1 MKLNLVD
8 DIDKVKEKGD
18 AYPIYNSRLHQWQLV
33 ICCPG
38 CGEVSG
44 PAGKHRWIPETQSYH
59 PSIVHSETLGGCGWH
74 GWLKNGVFTNC

>member
-1 MKLNLVD
+1 MNLNLVD
-8 DIDKVKEKGD
+8 DIEKVKEKGD
-18 AYPIYNSRLHQWQLV
+18 AFPYYNKYLQRWQLV

-38 CGEVSG
+38 CGQVSG
-44 PAGKHRWIPETQSYH
+44 SAGKHRWDQATQSYH